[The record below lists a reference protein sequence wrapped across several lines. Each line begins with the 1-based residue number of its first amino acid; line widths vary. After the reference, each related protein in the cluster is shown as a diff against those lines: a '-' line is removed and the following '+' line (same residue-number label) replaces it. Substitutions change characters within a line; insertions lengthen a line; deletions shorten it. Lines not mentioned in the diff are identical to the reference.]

1 MITPTALRSALADMA
16 DKLRTKKHTALRQG
30 MCYGCGHEHRCGVSG
45 CAVLR
50 EAEEQLRLYEQLGTP
65 EEIRQK
71 MNQLKDIIWNLN
83 LRIDELREQLEDAKN
98 GNDKR

>member
-45 CAVLR
+45 CAVLL

-65 EEIRQK
+65 DGINHRLRQ
-71 MNQLKDIIWNLN
+71 QADTIYRLN
-83 LRIDELREQLEDAKN
+83 IRIDELREGKE
-98 GNDKR
+98 